1 MRIVIDVRKD
11 ANPQVVLNQLYQ
23 YTQLQDTVGV
33 IMLAIDHKVPKVLTL
48 KQMIQKYVEFQD
60 EVVRRRTQY
69 DLKKARERAHILE
82 GLKKATDIVD
92 ELIATIRACKGG
104 MARPRPPSWSA
115 SALTTRRLTP
125 S

>member
-33 IMLAIDHKVPKVLTL
+33 IMLAIDHKVPKVMTL

-104 MARPRPPSWSA
+104 MSEAKAASWSS
-115 SALTTRRLTP
+115 SA
-125 S
+125 

>member
-33 IMLAIDHKVPKVLTL
+33 IMLAIDHKVPKVMTL

-69 DLKKARERAHILE
+69 DLKRPGNAPTFWKPEE
-82 GLKKATDIVD
+82 GH
-92 ELIATIRACKGG
+92 RHRG
-104 MARPRPPSWSA
+104 
-115 SALTTRRLTP
+115 
-125 S
+125 